1 MDIFFPYAFIFPVIR
16 NHFKSIQGGWNQYVL
31 KLSKRILIPYIGYSL
46 LYLLYDLMQV
56 VLLHKDIN
64 LIKALI
70 GIFVQLR
77 GTEYTVGLWFLPLLF
92 ITEILVYLIA
102 VQNKKT
108 QIVIMILIALIGF
121 SYASI
126 FKQVLP
132 WGIDAVPIAAIFVW
146 LGYIYKNEAI
156 YQIGNLRK
164 YSFFVL
170 FLVLLFNIIC
180 CNCNITILGTSVD
193 MHKMLYGNPMI
204 YLLAAINGII
214 FVLLICQMFLSE
226 FNMQFLQFVGENTLH
241 IYCLHGLILPFL
253 KKGYHILVNRIEI
266 VDISVVLQVIIA
278 MIAML
283 ICMLIIGE
291 FQKISGI
298 FGMKRKQ

>member
-1 MDIFFPYAFIFPVIR
+1 
-16 NHFKSIQGGWNQYVL
+16 
-31 KLSKRILIPYIGYSL
+31 
-46 LYLLYDLMQV
+46 MQV

-156 YQIGNLRK
+156 YKIGNLRK

-170 FLVLLFNIIC
+170 FPVLLLSIIC

-193 MHKMLYGNPMI
+193 MHKMLYGNPVI

-214 FVLLICQMFLSE
+214 FVLLICQIFLDK
-226 FNMQFLQFVGENTLH
+226 FNIRFLQFVGKNTLH

-253 KKGYHILVNRIEI
+253 KKGYNILVNRIEI
-266 VDISVVLQVIIA
+266 VEISVVLQVIIA
-278 MIAML
+278 MIAIL
-283 ICMLIIGE
+283 ICMLIIGG

-298 FGMKRKQ
+298 FGVKRQQ

>member
-1 MDIFFPYAFIFPVIR
+1 MKELNKERIIWIDYAKAIAMFFVIFGHVDSGNYLTNWIYYFCMPLF
-16 NHFKSIQGGWNQYVL
+16 SLLYV
-31 KLSKRILIPYIGYSL
+31 GYSL

-132 WGIDAVPIAAIFVW
+132 WGIDAVPIATIFV
-146 LGYIYKNEAI
+146 
-156 YQIGNLRK
+156 
-164 YSFFVL
+164 
-170 FLVLLFNIIC
+170 C
-180 CNCNITILGTSVD
+180 
-193 MHKMLYGNPMI
+193 
-204 YLLAAINGII
+204 YLPNWK
-214 FVLLICQMFLSE
+214 F
-226 FNMQFLQFVGENTLH
+226 
-241 IYCLHGLILPFL
+241 
-253 KKGYHILVNRIEI
+253 KKI
-266 VDISVVLQVIIA
+266 
-278 MIAML
+278 
-283 ICMLIIGE
+283 
-291 FQKISGI
+291 
-298 FGMKRKQ
+298 

>member
-1 MDIFFPYAFIFPVIR
+1 MDIFFPYAFIFPIIR

-31 KLSKRILIPYIGYSL
+31 KLSKRILIPYVGYSL

-64 LIKALI
+64 LIKTI
-70 GIFVQLR
+70 MGIFVQLR

-102 VQNKKT
+102 LQNKNI

-146 LGYIYKNEAI
+146 LGYIYK
-156 YQIGNLRK
+156 
-164 YSFFVL
+164 
-170 FLVLLFNIIC
+170 
-180 CNCNITILGTSVD
+180 
-193 MHKMLYGNPMI
+193 
-204 YLLAAINGII
+204 
-214 FVLLICQMFLSE
+214 
-226 FNMQFLQFVGENTLH
+226 
-241 IYCLHGLILPFL
+241 
-253 KKGYHILVNRIEI
+253 
-266 VDISVVLQVIIA
+266 
-278 MIAML
+278 
-283 ICMLIIGE
+283 
-291 FQKISGI
+291 
-298 FGMKRKQ
+298 